1 MEPSTAEPHF
11 LPFDNSYARLP
22 ETFYARVQP
31 TPVRAP
37 RLIRLNRPLAEQLGL
52 DPAFF
57 ETPEGVAT
65 LAGNHV
71 PRGADPLALAY
82 AGHQFG
88 HFVPSLGDGRALL
101 LGEVIDRDGRR
112 RDIQLKGSG
121 PTPFSRMGD
130 GRAGLGPVLREY
142 VLSEAMA
149 GLGIP
154 TTRALALVTTGETVY
169 REQGVEPGA
178 ILTRVATSHLRVG
191 TFEYFARRGQTES
204 VRQLADYAV
213 ERLVPEVAE
222 AGEAGGMAGVADAR
236 KLAAETDSPYRALLD
251 RVIERQATLVA
262 DWLLVGF
269 IHGVMNTDNTALS
282 GETLDYGPCAFM
294 DAYHP
299 DRVYSSIDHRGRYAY
314 AAQPGIAHWN
324 LVRFAETLLP
334 LLSENEEEAVA
345 IAKEALEAFPAR
357 FEARYEDGLRRKLG
371 LAQPHEGDAQLA
383 QTLLAHMAEHEADFT
398 LVFRGLADE
407 VEAAE
412 RSERGTRPAEAGTPL
427 SEQGTWLHEL
437 GTRPAFF
444 ETAAH
449 KDWAKRWRDRLALEA
464 RDPSDVRSEMR
475 SVSPAFIPRNHRV
488 QQAIE
493 AACREDDFGPMD
505 ALIAVVTRPYE
516 DDPEYADLART
527 PEPHEVVRRTFCG
540 T

>member
-1 MEPSTAEPHF
+1 MEPQTVEPPT

-37 RLIRLNRPLAEQLGL
+37 RLVRLNRPLAEQLGL

-57 ETPEGVAT
+57 ETPAGVAT

-71 PRGADPLALAY
+71 PPGADPLALAY

-101 LGEVIDRDGRR
+101 LGEVVDREGRR

-191 TFEYFARRGQTES
+191 TFEYFARRGDSES
-204 VRQLADYAV
+204 VRQLADYAL
-213 ERLVPEVAE
+213 ERLAPESAE
-222 AGEAGGMAGVADAR
+222 PAGTVESAGIEPR
-236 KLAAETDSPYRALLD
+236 AETAAKAATPAPYRVLLD
-251 RVIERQATLVA
+251 RVIERQAALVA

-269 IHGVMNTDNTALS
+269 IHGVMNTDNTTLS

-299 DRVYSSIDHRGRYAY
+299 SRVYSSIDHRGRYAY
-314 AAQPGIAHWN
+314 DRQPGIAHWN
-324 LVRFAETLLP
+324 LARFAETLLP
-334 LLSENEEEAVA
+334 LLSEHEEEAVA

-357 FEARYEDGLRRKLG
+357 FEARYEGGLRRKLG
-371 LAQPHEGDAQLA
+371 LARPHEGDAELA
-383 QTLLAHMAEHEADFT
+383 QTLLARMAEHEADFT

-407 VEAAE
+407 LGSSAPET
-412 RSERGTRPAEAGTPL
+412 GTRPGEP
-427 SEQGTWLHEL
+427 
-437 GTRPAFF
+437 GTRASFF
-444 ETAAH
+444 EAAAYQ
-449 KDWAKRWRDRLALEA
+449 DWARRWRDRLALEA
-464 RDPSDVRSEMR
+464 RDPSQVRSEMR
-475 SVSPAFIPRNHRV
+475 AASPAFIPRNHRV

-493 AACREDDFGPMD
+493 AACREDDFGPMET
-505 ALIAVVTRPYE
+505 LLAVVTRPYE
-516 DDPEYADLART
+516 DHPEHRELARP

>member
-1 MEPSTAEPHF
+1 MAVVAERRQGSEAHGMEPPAVESHPLSLDDA
-11 LPFDNSYARLP
+11 FDNSYARLP
-22 ETFYARVQP
+22 EIFFARVRP

-52 DPAFF
+52 DPASL

-71 PRGADPLALAY
+71 PRGADPLAMAY

-101 LGEVIDRDGRR
+101 LGEVLDRDDRR

-169 REQGVEPGA
+169 REQGAEPGA
-178 ILTRVATSHLRVG
+178 ILTRVARSHMRVG
-191 TFEYFARRGQTES
+191 TFEYFARRGWSES
-204 VRQLADYAV
+204 VRQLADYALS
-213 ERLVPEVAE
+213 RLYPEAE
-222 AGEAGGMAGVADAR
+222 ESTEAEG
-236 KLAAETDSPYRALLD
+236 TIPPYRGLLD
-251 RVIERQATLVA
+251 RVIARQADLVA

-269 IHGVMNTDNTALS
+269 IHGVMNTDNTAIS

-299 DRVYSSIDHRGRYAY
+299 GRVYSSIDHRGRYAY
-314 AAQPGIAHWN
+314 DRQPGIAQWN
-324 LVRFAETLLP
+324 LARFAETLLP

-357 FEARYEDGLRRKLG
+357 FESRYEDGLRRKLG
-371 LAQPHEGDAQLA
+371 LARPHEGDAELA
-383 QTLLAHMAEHEADFT
+383 QTLLARMAEHEADFT
-398 LVFRGLADE
+398 LVFRSLADE
-407 VEAAE
+407 LAS
-412 RSERGTRPAEAGTPL
+412 RPSEPETRLADSGTPL
-427 SEQGTWLHEL
+427 PAP

-444 ETAAH
+444 ETAAYQ
-449 KDWAKRWRDRLALEA
+449 DWAARWRDRLALEA
-464 RDPSDVRSEMR
+464 RDPSQVRSEMR
-475 SVSPAFIPRNHRV
+475 AANPTFIPRNHRV
-488 QQAIE
+488 QQAID
-493 AACREDDFGPMD
+493 AACHNDDFAPMES
-505 ALIAVVTRPYE
+505 LLAVVTRPYE
-516 DDPEYADLART
+516 DHPEHAELARP
-527 PEPHEVVRRTFCG
+527 PESHEVVRRTFCG

>member
-1 MEPSTAEPHF
+1 MEPSTAEPHP

-37 RLIRLNRPLAEQLGL
+37 QLIRLNRPLAEQLSL

-149 GLGIP
+149 GLGLP

-213 ERLVPEVAE
+213 ERLVSE
-222 AGEAGGMAGVADAR
+222 AAAVSEAGGMAGGAEAR
-236 KLAAETDSPYRALLD
+236 KLAAATDSPYRALLD
-251 RVIERQATLVA
+251 RVIEGQAALVA

-345 IAKEALEAFPAR
+345 IAKEALEAFPAL
-357 FEARYEDGLRRKLG
+357 FEARYESGLRRKLG
-371 LAQPHEGDAQLA
+371 LAQPHEGDAELA
-383 QTLLAHMAEHEADFT
+383 QTLLAQMAEHEADFT
-398 LVFRGLADE
+398 IVFRGLADE
-407 VEAAE
+407 VETAPGPA
-412 RSERGTRPAEAGTPL
+412 RSEPGVRPAEAGMGPAAL
-427 SEQGTWLHEL
+427 E
-437 GTRPAFF
+437 TRAGFF
-444 ETAAH
+444 DTAAFQTW
-449 KDWAKRWRDRLALEA
+449 KQRWHERLALEA
-464 RDPSDVRSEMR
+464 RDPSRVRSEMR

-493 AACREDDFGPMD
+493 AACREDDFGPME
-505 ALIAVVTRPYE
+505 ALLVVVTRPYE
-516 DDPEYADLART
+516 DHPQHAELARA
-527 PEPHEVVRRTFCG
+527 PEPYEVVRRTFCG

>member
-1 MEPSTAEPHF
+1 MEPRTTEPHP

-22 ETFYARVQP
+22 ETFYARVRP

-101 LGEVIDRDGRR
+101 LGEVVDRDGRR

-191 TFEYFARRGQTES
+191 TFEYFARRGEIDS
-204 VRQLADYAV
+204 VRQLADYAL
-213 ERLVPEVAE
+213 ERLAPETT
-222 AGEAGGMAGVADAR
+222 
-236 KLAAETDSPYRALLD
+236 KTAETAATDPPHRTLLD
-251 RVIERQATLVA
+251 RVIERQAALVA

-299 DRVYSSIDHRGRYAY
+299 GQVYSSIDHRGRYAY
-314 AAQPGIAHWN
+314 DQQPGIAHWN

-334 LLSENEEEAVA
+334 LLSENEEEAIA
-345 IAKEALEAFPAR
+345 IAKEALEAFPSR
-357 FEARYEDGLRRKLG
+357 FEAHYENGLRRKLG
-371 LAQPHEGDAQLA
+371 LLQPHEGDAELA
-383 QTLLAHMAEHEADFT
+383 QTLLARMAEHEADFT
-398 LVFRGLADE
+398 LTFRSLADE
-407 VEAAE
+407 LVPAHSVPGHEHE
-412 RSERGTRPAEAGTPL
+412 RRTRPP
-427 SEQGTWLHEL
+427 
-437 GTRPAFF
+437 FF
-444 ETAAH
+444 ETAAYQ
-449 KDWAKRWRDRLALEA
+449 DWAQRWRERLALEA
-464 RDPSDVRSEMR
+464 RDPGDVRDEMR
-475 SVSPAFIPRNHRV
+475 AASPAFIPRNHRV

-505 ALIAVVTRPYE
+505 ALLTVVTRPYE
-516 DDPEYADLART
+516 DHPEHAELARP
-527 PEPHEVVRRTFCG
+527 PEPHEIVRRTFCG